1 VNNEWILNQL
11 ESGIKHFQ
19 ATVYVPNAEMYRAVA
34 ISPQKPHTLMIAC
47 ADSRVD
53 VELITNSRPGELFV
67 TRNVGNMVPA
77 YGHLSNGVSAV
88 IEYAV
93 TALKVKHI
101 VVCGHSDCGAMK
113 ALLRPDSTEQMPSVA
128 AWLAQGHSALSI
140 AHSRCAESAVS
151 EQRLR
156 CLTEENVLMQLAHL
170 KTHTCVAGALAR
182 QELTLAGWV
191 YEIATGEIR
200 IAERGAS
207 SFRSVATP
215 PTR

>member
-1 VNNEWILNQL
+1 VNKERILSRL

-19 ATVYVPNAEMYRAVA
+19 ATVYVPNAEMYRAAA

-67 TRNVGNMVPA
+67 TRNVGNIVPA
-77 YGHLSNGVSAV
+77 YGHFGNGVSAV

-113 ALLRPDSTEQMPSVA
+113 ALLKPESTEEMPSVA
-128 AWLAQGHSALSI
+128 AWLTHGHSALNV
-140 AHSRCAESAVS
+140 AHSRCAESEIS
-151 EQRLR
+151 PQHLR
-156 CLTEENVLMQLAHL
+156 CLTEENVLSQLAHL
-170 KTHTCVAGALAR
+170 KTHPCVAGALAR
-182 QELTLAGWV
+182 KELTLSGWV
-191 YEIATGEIR
+191 YEIATGDVS
-200 IAERGAS
+200 IAERGAG
-207 SFRSVATP
+207 SFRSVATRP
-215 PTR
+215 PR